1 MRLLDREHKLSRIK
15 QVANYNR
22 LHIFILVVVI
32 TISSVFG
39 ILIAG
44 IFRLK
49 SDLPSPAAIQNFQ
62 PASTVK
68 VYDCKNRL
76 IGEFYEQRRI
86 PVSLD
91 QIPKYLK
98 DAIIAVEDKRFYS
111 HWGLDLI
118 RLFGAIFYNITSL
131 RTPRGTSTITQQL
144 ARNMF
149 LNQERSIARKI
160 KEALLAL
167 QLERSYSK
175 DEILE
180 LYLNQ
185 VYFGQGVYGVEAA
198 ANTYFDKHVWELTL
212 PECATIAAL
221 PKAPEY
227 YSPYT
232 NPSGLLK
239 RRNFFVSMLYRH
251 NKISKN
257 EMVEA
262 IATPLNVVP
271 KRTLK
276 NEAPYFV
283 EEVRKYLEERYG
295 YDFIN
300 RSGAKI
306 YTTLDLDMQRSAN
319 RAVEEIL
326 SEIERNYKLKN
337 SKARYDSLITYD
349 STPPPPNYL
358 QGALVAIDPKTGFI
372 KAMVGGRDFKQSP
385 FNRVTQ
391 AKRQAGSAFKVFVFT
406 AAIEN
411 GFLPSDLELDEPVT
425 LPVPGQPPYTPANF
439 DYKFLGPMTLRK
451 ALALSRNI
459 VAVRLISRLGPEIVA
474 RYANLMGIEEKLR
487 PFYSLALGSSEVTLL
502 QMTRAF
508 SVLANEGNRVT
519 PLMITKI
526 VDANN
531 QVIEENVPE
540 IQPILSPQTA
550 YIMTEMLKSVIDEG
564 TGYAIRLYGFD
575 RPAAGKTGTTDDYTD
590 AWFIGFTPN
599 LACGVWVGYDQK
611 KTIFK
616 GATGGGVAAP
626 IWALFM
632 KEATASLPNEDF
644 VACESIVW
652 VKICEMTGLRASAF
666 CPKVRTEVFKL
677 GTEPKEE
684 CTVHRFR
691 THGSDFDLPDIRGYP
706 GF

>member
-1 MRLLDREHKLSRIK
+1 MTSLRHSQLFLL
-15 QVANYNR
+15 V
-22 LHIFILVVVI
+22 LVVVI
-32 TISSVFG
+32 GLMTGVI
-39 ILIAG
+39 IAG
-44 IFRLK
+44 ILTLQK
-49 SDLPSPAAIQNFQ
+49 DLPSPQAIQNFQ

-68 VYDCKNRL
+68 IYDCKKRL
-76 IGEFYEQRRI
+76 VGEFYEQRRI
-86 PVSLD
+86 PVGLD

-118 RLFGAIFYNITSL
+118 RLFGALFYNITSL

-160 KEALLAL
+160 KEAILAF
-167 QLERSYSK
+167 QLERTYSK

-198 ANTYFDKHVWELTL
+198 ANTYFDKHIWELTL

-227 YSPYT
+227 YSPYH
-232 NPSGLLK
+232 NPEALWR
-239 RRNFFVSMLYRH
+239 RRNFFLTMLYR
-251 NKISKN
+251 NKKISKN
-257 EMVEA
+257 ELTEA
-262 IATPLNVVP
+262 VATPLNVVP

-276 NEAPYFV
+276 NEAPYFI
-283 EEVRKYLEERYG
+283 EEVRKYLEDRYG
-295 YDFIN
+295 YDFIH

-306 YTTLDLDMQRSAN
+306 YTTLDIDVQRAAN
-319 RAVEEIL
+319 KALETFLTQLEKD
-326 SEIERNYKLKN
+326 YKLKN
-337 SKARYDSLITYD
+337 SKARFDSIITQD
-349 STPPPPNYL
+349 STFSPPDYL

-391 AKRQAGSAFKVFVFT
+391 AKRQAGSAFKVFVWTTAIDNGFT
-406 AAIEN
+406 A
-411 GFLPSDLELDEPVT
+411 SDLELDEPLT
-425 LPVPGQPPYTPANF
+425 LPVPGGEPYSPANF
-439 DYKFLGPMTLRK
+439 DFKFLGPLTLRR

-459 VAVRLISRLGPEIVA
+459 VAVRLISRLGPEVVA
-474 RYANLMGIEEKLR
+474 RYANLMGISAKLK
-487 PFYSLALGSSEVTLL
+487 PYYSLALGASEVTLL
-502 QMTRAF
+502 EMTQAF
-508 SVLANEGNRVT
+508 AVLANEGSKTT
-519 PLMITKI
+519 PIMITKI
-526 VDANN
+526 VDANG
-531 QVIEENVPE
+531 QTVEENTPE
-540 IQPILSPQTA
+540 RQPVLSAQTSF
-550 YIMTEMLKSVIDEG
+550 IVTEMLRSVVDEG
-564 TGYAIRLYGFD
+564 TGYAIRGLGFD

-590 AWFIGFTPN
+590 VWFIGFTLN

-611 KTIFK
+611 KTIFR
-616 GATGGGVAAP
+616 GAVGGNVAAP
-626 IWALFM
+626 IWAEFM
-632 KEATASLPNEDF
+632 KQATANLPNEDF
-644 VACESIVW
+644 SPPDSITYAR
-652 VKICEMTGLRASAF
+652 ICELTGLLASPR
-666 CPKVRTEVFKL
+666 CPKVRLEVFKL

-691 THGSDFDLPDIRGYP
+691 TRRDDFELPDIHRYP